1 MTLFRHPQ
9 VILASFGEER
19 LSFAAVEQVVE
30 QCWEEG
36 EALRK
41 EGRRQVRRE
50 RERERQRGAPLVRR
64 RRAGGGAVLG
74 GGRGAAQGGA
84 APRRFRRGRSI
95 LRMTPENPS
104 VNS

>member
-50 RERERQRGAPLVRR
+50 RERDREERLSFA
-64 RRAGGGAVLG
+64 AVEQVVEQCWEEGEALRKE
-74 GGRGAAQGGA
+74 GRPQGGFA
-84 APRRFRRGRSI
+84 AAGRFS
-95 LRMTPENPS
+95 E
-104 VNS
+104 

>member
-41 EGRRQVRRE
+41 EGR
-50 RERERQRGAPLVRR
+50 P
-64 RRAGGGAVLG
+64 
-74 GGRGAAQGGA
+74 QGGFA
-84 APRRFRRGRSI
+84 AAGRFS
-95 LRMTPENPS
+95 E
-104 VNS
+104 